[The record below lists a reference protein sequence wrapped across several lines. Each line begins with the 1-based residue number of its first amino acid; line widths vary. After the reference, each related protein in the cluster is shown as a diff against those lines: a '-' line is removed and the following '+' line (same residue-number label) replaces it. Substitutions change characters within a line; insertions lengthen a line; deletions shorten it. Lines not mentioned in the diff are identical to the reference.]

1 MFPEGVSEFQSFS
14 LKPLNFNYTQIA
26 MLNIFVVDDERIVR
40 VTIADDLKDAGF
52 NVREFSSATSA
63 LQYLRETDSNIDII
77 ITDLKMPGM
86 DGLEFLAKIK
96 KINPEILVLLMT
108 AHGSIQT
115 AVEAMKLGA
124 YDYLAK
130 PFSIDELLLI
140 INRIKEFKEIKA
152 ENRQLRVQVKKQ
164 FDFSSFVG
172 MNSVINQVFDHV
184 KIIAEK
190 NTTVL
195 IVGETGTGKEL
206 LTNIIHFNSNRKRAP
221 FIKVSCA
228 ILSREIFESELF
240 GHEKGAFTGAEKL
253 KIGRFEIANN
263 GTIYLDDIDDIPF
276 DLQVKLLRVLEEG
289 EIERVGGTKT
299 IKVDVRVIASTKKNL
314 KDMVADGKFREDLYY
329 RLNVFPINLPPLRE
343 RPGDIELLARHF
355 ANEFSDGS
363 HIEIEDQAIE
373 LLKKYPFHGNVREI
387 KNLME
392 RLVLLAQGGVITKNI
407 LPIEVR
413 FPGKPHNCFY
423 FGNKALDE
431 IIKEVE
437 TNAICDALL
446 RSGGN
451 KAKAAAILQV
461 PASTLKSRIE
471 KLGIEE
477 N

>member
-1 MFPEGVSEFQSFS
+1 M
-14 LKPLNFNYTQIA
+14 LK
-26 MLNIFVVDDERIVR
+26 IFVIDDERIVR

-52 NVREFSSATSA
+52 NVREFSTAASA
-63 LQYLRETDSNIDII
+63 LQHLVENDSNVDII

-86 DGLEFLAKIK
+86 DGLEFLEKVK
-96 KINPEILVLLMT
+96 QINPEIYVLLMT

-115 AVEAMKLGA
+115 AVKAMQLGA

-130 PFSIDELLLI
+130 PFNIDELMLI
-140 INRIKEFKEIKA
+140 INRIKELKEIKA
-152 ENRQLRVQVKKQ
+152 ENRQLRVQVNKK

-184 KIIAEK
+184 KIIAAK
-190 NTTVL
+190 STTVL

-240 GHEKGAFTGAEKL
+240 GHEKGAFTGADKQ
-253 KIGRFEIANN
+253 KIGRFEMANG
-263 GTIYLDDIDDIPF
+263 GTIYLDDIDDIPL

-289 EIERVGGTKT
+289 EIERVGGAET

-314 KDMVADGKFREDLYY
+314 KDMVEDGKFREDLYY
-329 RLNVFPINLPPLRE
+329 RLNVFPILLPPLRE
-343 RPGDIELLARHF
+343 RPGDIVLLARHF
-355 ANEFSDGS
+355 VSEFSESGKTIIDEES
-363 HIEIEDQAIE
+363 LEY
-373 LLKKYPFHGNVREI
+373 LKRYPFPGNVREI

-392 RLVLLAQGGVITKNI
+392 RLVLLARDGMITKNL

-413 FPGKPHNCFY
+413 FPGRTHNCFF
-423 FGNKALDE
+423 FGSKSLDE
-431 IIKEVE
+431 IVREVE
-437 TNAICDALL
+437 SNAIRDALI

-451 KAKAAAILQV
+451 KAKAATILQV

-471 KLGIEE
+471 KLGLE
-477 N
+477 